1 MVYEEHHVPQMGDDA
16 GLQPKHTSLAWNRT
30 LIAFAVAFGILG
42 VHAARV
48 GIAFIEFGLLGL
60 RTAFVLALSPTFARR
75 MSHCAT
81 EFMTGKHRFM
91 PPLPLL
97 ALSPV
102 ATALGLGSFILILT
116 RV

>member
-1 MVYEEHHVPQMGDDA
+1 M
-16 GLQPKHTSLAWNRT
+16 L
-30 LIAFAVAFGILG
+30 AVAFGILG

-48 GIAFIEFGLLGL
+48 GVALIEFFLLGL

-75 MSHCAT
+75 MSLCAT
-81 EFMTGKHRFM
+81 EFMTGRHRFMPGRHRFM

-97 ALSPV
+97 ALSPE